1 MKKNVPRLLF
11 SLMLLLYSTSSFAL
25 ESDPEKLQNSEVI
38 QDKNALSENEELLL
52 DDNLAIDERNEPSF
66 TQKVKKR
73 FIEH

>member
-25 ESDPEKLQNSEVI
+25 ESDAEKLENSEVT

-52 DDNLAIDERNEPSF
+52 DDNLAIDERNE
-66 TQKVKKR
+66 
-73 FIEH
+73 